1 MNSAVLVYLE
11 TTYTKIRLLRQ
22 TEKSTIW
29 LATDRA
35 GQLAVLKRLALTGLP
50 LKELQEANCPLCP
63 QIYYYAEDEGETI
76 IVEEH
81 IAGKPLDQLTADQKL
96 TEKEAADLLL
106 ALSQGLTLLHSRGIL
121 HRDIKPS
128 NLLKEKSGQIR
139 LIDFDAAR
147 LIKDEADEDTTLLGT
162 RGYAPPE
169 QYGYGQTDARSDLYA
184 LGMTIKRLLPADYSG
199 FLTPI
204 IRKCAAV
211 DPKERYQ
218 SAPELA
224 QALKRHLFFHK
235 IKRPLLAALTLAL
248 LLFFALSSSRQIP
261 VQQESAAE
269 TPATTESQPPAAPAS
284 DAKEAEQ
291 PPQDATVPLSA
302 APEKAP
308 AIAPAE
314 VLPPP
319 QQKPPASPS
328 PPKGPQRYLLPQLLP
343 APFGADPCIG
353 SQKNLDLCM
362 GEDDGP
368 YIPSVHDHI
377 VLPRKAF
384 LNIKQRLAY
393 FGKGTDPGSHGRD
406 LLCPEKGSDIL
417 SLEPDDLLPVFI
429 PDTDLCLTATA
440 PDGLYIGRICSQSA
454 EIQSHGAVHCP
465 GIHIDVGQLSGELP
479 GDGAFSGPCRAVYR
493 YINTHSFFLIQFLY
507 S

>member
-29 LATDRA
+29 LAADRA

-147 LIKDEADEDTTLLGT
+147 LIKDEANEDTTLLGT

-248 LLFFALSSSRQIP
+248 LLFFALSSSKQIP

-308 AIAPAE
+308 SIAPAE
-314 VLPPP
+314 VLPPTTAEAP
-319 QQKPPASPS
+319 DITFPAERPAEIPSPAAPAVPMGILRTTLFWNGQALDPTAYPPPKISPS
-328 PPKGPQRYLLPQLLP
+328 EWLTGSAFLHVENDSNTALPPSTVTFAYANNYGKKLNTETLLP
-343 APFGADPCIG
+343 ALSPGETTDIPIPCGPAFPEGTEGLAIWV
-353 SQKNLDLCM
+353 QIRLPKTILPQTENYQCLHLD
-362 GEDDGP
+362 
-368 YIPSVHDHI
+368 IAQA
-377 VLPRKAF
+377 K
-384 LNIKQRLAY
+384 
-393 FGKGTDPGSHGRD
+393 
-406 LLCPEKGSDIL
+406 
-417 SLEPDDLLPVFI
+417 
-429 PDTDLCLTATA
+429 
-440 PDGLYIGRICSQSA
+440 
-454 EIQSHGAVHCP
+454 
-465 GIHIDVGQLSGELP
+465 
-479 GDGAFSGPCRAVYR
+479 
-493 YINTHSFFLIQFLY
+493 
-507 S
+507 